1 MSHLWLVFLVLGM
14 TFLTYNGANAQSS
27 TNSCTSVLISMSS
40 CLNYISGNSSS
51 PASSCCSSL
60 ANVVNSQ
67 PQCLCAVLNSGA
79 ASSLGVSINQTRALE
94 LPKACNVQTPSV
106 SRCSG
111 QAGTGAGAPAG
122 TPAGQPDEQPQ
133 GPTADLPSGSG
144 SKTVPSTDESNGSSI
159 KSSVKLLGFVFSMVS
174 CTSVLAIF

>member
-1 MSHLWLVFLVLGM
+1 MASKMSHLWLVFLVLGM
-14 TFLTYNGANAQSS
+14 TLLTYNGANAQSS
-27 TNSCTSVLISMSS
+27 INSCTSVLISMSS

-94 LPKACNVQTPSV
+94 LPKACNVQTPSA

-111 QAGTGAGAPAG
+111 
-122 TPAGQPDEQPQ
+122 E
-133 GPTADLPSGSG
+133 
-144 SKTVPSTDESNGSSI
+144 
-159 KSSVKLLGFVFSMVS
+159 FFM
-174 CTSVLAIF
+174 IFQD